1 MQAVI
6 RCPHCGERF
15 VLGELIHSH
24 LGAWEVISDELI
36 VEETLPGT
44 GLFATTPPVAANGS
58 QSKSEPSAVPGDH
71 TVEELSLPGDPAA
84 DADNGMDVVPTEPD
98 AHQADLEVIEEP
110 LRAVSLNLENAD
122 GPRESSTTTRQTM
135 DWSKLEPILP
145 PRNERRRRRHSP
157 LLAAL
162 PSIFGG
168 LCSIP
173 VAMLLI
179 WFVLG
184 TDPMKV
190 APTVARYAP
199 WLVPAHLRGNG
210 VNKALLQDP
219 PQATRP
225 IDERFRSYNE
235 ILADR
240 LERRSNDPSRVA
252 PASAEGA
259 PTTDSPLLTAINE
272 EDDAVNSRLPI
283 LLDQVQKGLD
293 AWKHRTEDKGEQRK
307 IASELYQGLADL
319 AKLKLV
325 SRSDAVETLSNAI
338 LQQTDVQELINQGA
352 RHWYSKRSSET
363 IGIAVCC
370 EVTDVASVDDQ
381 WVLTGKMVGRSP
393 MPVIMKLSNN
403 AAKPKLGVTV
413 FALGTCEGQSSDP
426 TVNGKMDPITIDIH
440 HLHAQSKPNRLT
452 QVRLPQ

>member
-1 MQAVI
+1 MQAVV

-24 LGAWEVISDELI
+24 LGAWEVISDDFL
-36 VEETLPGT
+36 VEESLDSTAML
-44 GLFATTPPVAANGS
+44 ANTVS
-58 QSKSEPSAVPGDH
+58 QSPTEQTASVGDH
-71 TVEELSLPGDPAA
+71 TVEDFSLNGDSGATA
-84 DADNGMDVVPTEPD
+84 DDSTEVVATESD

-110 LRAVSLNLENAD
+110 LRAVSLHLNSTAS
-122 GPRESSTTTRQTM
+122 PSESDTATRQTM

-145 PRNERRRRRHSP
+145 SRNERRRRRHSP

-184 TDPMKV
+184 TDPMRV

-199 WLVPAHLRGNG
+199 WLVPEHLRGNG
-210 VNKALLQDP
+210 VNSALLDDP
-219 PQATRP
+219 PQALRP
-225 IDERFRSYNE
+225 VDESFRSYDD
-235 ILADR
+235 ILAER
-240 LERRSNDPSRVA
+240 MARRSTDSSRVA

-272 EDDAVNSRLPI
+272 EEADAANSRLPV

-293 AWKHRTEDKGEQRK
+293 AWKHRSDDKTEQRR
-307 IASELYQGLADL
+307 IASDLYQGLADL

-325 SRSDAVETLSNAI
+325 GRSVAVETLSNTI
-338 LQQTDVQELINQGA
+338 LQQSDVQELINQGA
-352 RHWYSKRSSET
+352 RHWYGKRSDET
-363 IGIAVCC
+363 MGIAVCC
-370 EVTDVASVDDQ
+370 EITDVASVHEQ
-381 WVLTGKMVGRSP
+381 WILTGKMVGRSS
-393 MPVIMKLSNN
+393 MPVVLKLSRG
-403 AAKPKLGVTV
+403 AQKPEIGVKV
-413 FALGTCEGQSSDP
+413 FALGTCEGQSAKP
-426 TVNGKMDPITIDIH
+426 TLNGKTEPITIDIH
-440 HLHAQSKPNRLT
+440 HLHAQPKPNRLT
-452 QVRLPQ
+452 QVRR